1 VGDQARHTAPMEP
14 GEAALVS
21 RIGRGDPAA
30 EDELVRR
37 YERGVRIILTRSC
50 RDRSMVDDLCQDVL
64 RLAIEKVRSGAVR
77 EPQRLAGFIAALARM
92 RAIEHFRRQDTRD
105 ALQARHPP
113 ETTTAANQLER
124 MLERERAEIARTIL
138 EQLDSDRDR
147 EILTRYYV
155 DEDDKEAICADL
167 RLTSLHFNRVLFR
180 ARQRYRDLFQQRMT
194 ESKGTR

>member
-1 VGDQARHTAPMEP
+1 MEP

-30 EDELVRR
+30 EDLLVRR